1 MPHAPLETT
10 ATRRFTPELHRVN
23 GRVVAVATPPLGPPP
38 ERGSLADI
46 PFVNALATPDRPLLS
61 RRATDGSWRD
71 VTAAAFAEEVT
82 SLAKGLVAHGLR
94 PGDRLAVMSRTRY
107 EWTLLDFAAWAAGLV
122 PVPIYPES
130 SAEQL
135 SWMLHDSGARACVV
149 EGAEEARRLS
159 AVRQELAGVEH
170 VWQLTALGA
179 GQGGVLGQIANAGRQ
194 LPDRVVIE
202 NRERLA
208 PHHAAT
214 LVYTSGTTGLIKG
227 CVLTHGNLM
236 AELDA
241 AIELFAPVFHPEP
254 DPDQPEQEPP
264 STLLFLPMAHVLG
277 RVAALACVR
286 ARVRLGHA
294 PNPAAAELTA
304 DLAAFRPSFLFAVPH
319 LLEKVFNTA
328 RASAETAGR
337 GGAFDRAARI
347 ARRFGAAG
355 ERAGGERAAEDD
367 GRPGMGLRAARSLYE
382 PLVYRR
388 IRERLGGRLRH
399 VVCGGAPL
407 SRRLATFFEGIGVG
421 VHEGYGL
428 TETSAAAT
436 VNAPGAG
443 RLGTV
448 GLPLPGTAVR
458 IARSGE
464 VLVRGPQVFAG
475 YWDGEYG
482 RVVPGTDAEGWFAT
496 GDLGALDEDGHLT
509 VIGRQK
515 DLIIT
520 ADGRTVPPEPVEE
533 ALRAHPLVGHCLVVG
548 DQLPYLTA
556 LITLDPEGL
565 AHWRTLHDRPRTPAA
580 RLVDD
585 PALLADVAEAVAAAE
600 RAVPEAGPIRRFRVL
615 PQDFTVDAG
624 QLTPSLRVRRSAVL
638 HDYADVLD
646 ELYPAEEI
654 AGEIPGEIARE

>member
-10 ATRRFTPELHRVN
+10 ATPRNTPELHRVR
-23 GRVVAVATPPLGPPP
+23 GRVVAAATPPPGPPP

-46 PFVNALATPDRPLLS
+46 PYVNALADPDRPLLS
-61 RRATDGSWRD
+61 RRGTDGSWRD
-71 VTAAAFAEEVT
+71 VNALTFADEVT
-82 SLAKGLVAHGLR
+82 ALAKGLVAHGLR

-122 PVPIYPES
+122 TVPIYPES

-149 EGAEEARRLS
+149 EGAEETRRLS

-179 GQGGVLGQIANAGRQ
+179 GQGGVLGQIAAAGRQ

-208 PHHAAT
+208 PEHAAT

-227 CVLTHGNLM
+227 CVLTHGNLQ
-236 AELDA
+236 AELDGA
-241 AIELFAPVFHPEP
+241 MELFAPVFHP
-254 DPDQPEQEPP
+254 DPGSDGAEEGPA

-277 RVAALACVR
+277 RVAALACVK
-286 ARVRLGHA
+286 ARVRLGHSSGLG
-294 PNPAAAELTA
+294 AAELTA
-304 DLAAFRPSFLFAVPH
+304 DLAAFRPTFLFAVPH

-337 GGAFDRAARI
+337 ASAFDRAARI

-355 ERAGGERAAEDD
+355 AAGEAGGAGEAGAGGGAGEA
-367 GRPGMGLRAARSLYE
+367 RPGMGLRAARSLYE

-436 VNAPGAG
+436 VNAPGAC

-448 GLPLPGTAVR
+448 GRPLPGTAVR
-458 IARSGE
+458 IARDGE
-464 VLVRGPQVFAG
+464 VLVRGAQVFAG

-496 GDLGALDEDGHLT
+496 GDLGALDEDGFLT
-509 VIGRQK
+509 VVGRQR

-520 ADGRTVPPEPVEE
+520 ASGRTVPPEPVEE

-556 LITLDPEGL
+556 LITLDPDGL
-565 AHWRTLHDRPRTPAA
+565 AHWRVTRDRPRTPLS
-580 RLVDD
+580 RLVRD
-585 PALLADVAEAVAAAE
+585 PELLADVAEAVAAAGH
-600 RAVPEAGPIRRFRVL
+600 AVPEGESIRRFRVL

-624 QLTPSLRVRRSAVL
+624 QLTPSLKVRRSAVL

-646 ELYPAEEI
+646 ELYAPEE
-654 AGEIPGEIARE
+654 AVE